1 MDFFSVYSGKFSI
14 FIGIIG
20 ATATWLLGTW
30 DIALKTLV
38 TFIVLDYLLGMLKG
52 WILKKWSSSIGL
64 IGIARKGVI
73 FAVLIVAVYL
83 DRLISNGTWV
93 FRTLVCYF
101 YIANEGLSI
110 LENCSQIGI
119 KVPVQIQNALEQLRD
134 KGDDKQ

>member
-1 MDFFSVYSGKFSI
+1 MNIYSGKISTTIGVLGASI
-14 FIGIIG
+14 
-20 ATATWLLGTW
+20 TWLLGTW

-38 TFIVLDYLLGMLKG
+38 TFIVLDFLLGMLKG
-52 WILKKWSSSIGL
+52 WVLKKWSSNTGL

-83 DRLISNGTWV
+83 DRLIGNGTWV

-134 KGDDKQ
+134 KEE

>member
-52 WILKKWSSSIGL
+52 WILKKWSSSTGL

-83 DRLISNGTWV
+83 DRLIGNGTWV

-134 KGDDKQ
+134 KEE